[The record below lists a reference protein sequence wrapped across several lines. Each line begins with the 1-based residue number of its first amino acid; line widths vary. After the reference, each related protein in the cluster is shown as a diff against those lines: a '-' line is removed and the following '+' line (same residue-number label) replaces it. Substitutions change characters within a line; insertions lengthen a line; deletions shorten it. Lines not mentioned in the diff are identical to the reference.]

1 MSKTIKNIIV
11 GLAIL
16 FGSAALYWLAF
27 HPLLMKV
34 ESTSE
39 HIKIKEADLQKI
51 KVKVANLTD
60 LKQALY
66 NAQAAEET
74 STQNIP
80 NRLTLAEL
88 YSGIDVLTKKSG
100 LRVRQI
106 TANQSFQPFTKDRRL
121 KYIAVNLEG
130 NAYFSQVISF
140 LNLLAKSNFLIQV
153 ENIDLNSISKGNK
166 PRLHFKITLN
176 AFEYSS

>member
-16 FGSAALYWLAF
+16 FGAAALYWLAF
-27 HPLLMKV
+27 RPLLMKV
-34 ESTSE
+34 QSTAE
-39 HIKIKEADLQKI
+39 QIKIKEADLQRI

-60 LKQALY
+60 LKEALR
-66 NAQAAEET
+66 NAQAAEEA
-74 STQNIP
+74 SAQIIP
-80 NRLTLAEL
+80 SQLTLADL
-88 YSGIDVLTKKSG
+88 YSGIDALTKNSG

-106 TANQSFQPFTKDRRL
+106 TTNQSFQPFNKDRRL
-121 KYIAVNLEG
+121 KFIAVNLEG
-130 NAYFSQVISF
+130 NGYFPQVISF

-166 PRLHFKITLN
+166 PRLHFMITLN